1 MCVFGCVEPER
12 KLSQKR
18 AISPAETS
26 EETLPFQLILY
37 NPVQKDNFSHVTLRG
52 NYARPGVFEEQCPT
66 EHDSSFAT
74 QAHF

>member
-12 KLSQKR
+12 KPSQKR

-37 NPVQKDNFSHVTLRG
+37 NPVQKDNFSHVITL
-52 NYARPGVFEEQCPT
+52 
-66 EHDSSFAT
+66 
-74 QAHF
+74 